1 MEQQEASNYFE
12 CEEGE
17 MAETEENV
25 AFRPSPAVQKEEQKE
40 AKLLVEALLRQR
52 LGDKANLVVRYLG
65 WQELKRN
72 TMPISNTA
80 KASIRYITC
89 HL

>member
-1 MEQQEASNYFE
+1 
-12 CEEGE
+12 

-52 LGDKANLVVRYLG
+52 LGDKDAHSHLQDVHGEVASPALLV
-65 WQELKRN
+65 KRD
-72 TMPISNTA
+72 PPSQPVEADVLDLLRIFA
-80 KASIRYITC
+80 IGGK
-89 HL
+89 